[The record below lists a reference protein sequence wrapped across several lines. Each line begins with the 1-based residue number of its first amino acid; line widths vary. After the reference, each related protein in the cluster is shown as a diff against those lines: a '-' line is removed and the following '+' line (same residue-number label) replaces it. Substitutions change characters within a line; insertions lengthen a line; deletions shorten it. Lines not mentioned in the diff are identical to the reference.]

1 MFKPR
6 PEPTQ
11 PTDAVPVGLNQTR
24 RYGGVL
30 MVAGQGPKPAGI
42 ALVFTAPS
50 EHEASD
56 SIEASE
62 TMVVQDRAKYLKG
75 PCGIMLKDVI
85 LSAGLD
91 TRQMY
96 VTSLIKWLL
105 PKAKRYSPSA
115 DAIALARDCLHR
127 ELDEAKP
134 GIIIA
139 FGKPAFEALVDV
151 RMPFNDIIGGVFWSE
166 RHRCRVMP
174 LESPFMLEKRPDYI
188 ERYRIYFRLVLT
200 LIGHDQ
206 MKPLPLVPTEYQV
219 VETEQQLR
227 DMVTRWVRERWYLF
241 AVDCEWKGSNH
252 IDGELR
258 SIQFCWKPGVA
269 SYVRF
274 MDDQGNYVFPISY
287 AQAGQILAEWLD
299 QPVVQY
305 VGHHISADLP
315 WMHHVLGL
323 KWYQKTAMD
332 TEFAQQTAD
341 EHAPTGLEWLAVKD
355 TDLGRYDIELD
366 LYKKANKIG
375 KDEGYWRIPDSIMI
389 PYALKDVDTTMRAY
403 YRIYRDLEHQGLLE
417 YYTRILNPFCTD
429 VFTNFVILGLPMDIP
444 KMDELRDLYGFSTE
458 MMSIEFQRKIRTE
471 AAEMLRAELCSLDS
485 VRGDW
490 TATEIEQAETAGDHQ
505 EAHRILGRMVA
516 ENHPQRARCEL
527 LLAHFLEARGFN
539 IRSKPMMTRWLFDV
553 KRYTPVK
560 STGKPSMSWEKILTY
575 PPDRQ
580 KEYSPA
586 ADRQTIQILSEQ
598 YDDELLR
605 YLLQLNAIGNIR
617 KGLLKEPTI
626 DDETGEI
633 TRENGLHY
641 WLCKDMRIHGQLS
654 LTETARPRSWHPNTL
669 NWSSYVLEQ
678 IELGMRN
685 TFTDLHSRQE
695 LPEKFQK
702 YLDKNIQIPSIRS
715 CVTAPPGWCLVE
727 SDFVTAEI
735 RGLAYISGDQNLISL
750 LNDPDTNFAETNDGK
765 LVRIG
770 FDGSGI
776 SHENMRPEFCLAYWE
791 EGEFK
796 IRYGFND
803 LKRAADGGL
812 VHPRFDLHW
821 SLAEGWQQRPREMM
835 KKETDRKAGKV
846 GNFSTAYG
854 ATANSINRKIEADTG
869 VKPPPDTGE
878 KILAALEK
886 RQPVAFA
893 FLRSM
898 EEVQF
903 TPGFYRAASGRI
915 RHFSTHPQWAK
926 VGRRTA
932 DQLASGQGREAR
944 NYPMQESVGATAARA
959 CTWLLR
965 AQIKAQLQS
974 RIGICLYDSC
984 DTWAPLRERFIQK
997 RLHEYYMTDVNTW
1010 QYGDRTLQYP
1020 IETEFNVGW
1029 SARPSKTLRKLWDDP
1044 EYENDPVWNKQVL
1057 ASLGVPE

>member
-1 MFKPR
+1 
-6 PEPTQ
+6 
-11 PTDAVPVGLNQTR
+11 
-24 RYGGVL
+24 

-471 AAEMLRAELCSLDS
+471 AAETLRAEWCS
-485 VRGDW
+485 
-490 TATEIEQAETAGDHQ
+490 
-505 EAHRILGRMVA
+505 
-516 ENHPQRARCEL
+516 
-527 LLAHFLEARGFN
+527 
-539 IRSKPMMTRWLFDV
+539 
-553 KRYTPVK
+553 
-560 STGKPSMSWEKILTY
+560 
-575 PPDRQ
+575 
-580 KEYSPA
+580 
-586 ADRQTIQILSEQ
+586 
-598 YDDELLR
+598 
-605 YLLQLNAIGNIR
+605 
-617 KGLLKEPTI
+617 
-626 DDETGEI
+626 
-633 TRENGLHY
+633 
-641 WLCKDMRIHGQLS
+641 
-654 LTETARPRSWHPNTL
+654 
-669 NWSSYVLEQ
+669 
-678 IELGMRN
+678 
-685 TFTDLHSRQE
+685 
-695 LPEKFQK
+695 
-702 YLDKNIQIPSIRS
+702 
-715 CVTAPPGWCLVE
+715 
-727 SDFVTAEI
+727 
-735 RGLAYISGDQNLISL
+735 
-750 LNDPDTNFAETNDGK
+750 
-765 LVRIG
+765 
-770 FDGSGI
+770 
-776 SHENMRPEFCLAYWE
+776 
-791 EGEFK
+791 
-796 IRYGFND
+796 
-803 LKRAADGGL
+803 
-812 VHPRFDLHW
+812 
-821 SLAEGWQQRPREMM
+821 
-835 KKETDRKAGKV
+835 
-846 GNFSTAYG
+846 
-854 ATANSINRKIEADTG
+854 
-869 VKPPPDTGE
+869 
-878 KILAALEK
+878 
-886 RQPVAFA
+886 
-893 FLRSM
+893 
-898 EEVQF
+898 
-903 TPGFYRAASGRI
+903 
-915 RHFSTHPQWAK
+915 
-926 VGRRTA
+926 
-932 DQLASGQGREAR
+932 
-944 NYPMQESVGATAARA
+944 
-959 CTWLLR
+959 
-965 AQIKAQLQS
+965 
-974 RIGICLYDSC
+974 
-984 DTWAPLRERFIQK
+984 
-997 RLHEYYMTDVNTW
+997 
-1010 QYGDRTLQYP
+1010 
-1020 IETEFNVGW
+1020 
-1029 SARPSKTLRKLWDDP
+1029 
-1044 EYENDPVWNKQVL
+1044 
-1057 ASLGVPE
+1057 